1 MFKPLAPSLGFYSLI
16 LMGDSKRR
24 WLRLS
29 IFALLIVV
37 LASTSMSALAQS
49 SGFSVLDPVVAKY
62 QSFQFV
68 WYAKIRV
75 VAERLFWLLVGVD
88 FAWSGV
94 IYVLDK
100 NTIEEIA
107 ISTVKKILT
116 IGFFYSLLKFSDTW
130 IPAII
135 NSFAKIGTDAGNVV
149 NTTPDGIAK
158 TGYEL
163 ALACFGAMKKLGM
176 LDAIAVVFPVT
187 FIAIVTL
194 LAFLFVAAQLLVTL
208 VESYLA
214 IGAGVILLGFGGS
227 RWTTDFATKYLQYAV
242 GTGIK
247 LMILYLI
254 VGVGQTITADL
265 AIDSAQLLQSCLQA
279 LGVAV
284 VYGYLAIQIPAM
296 ASAMMSGSP
305 SMTAGSL
312 ASTALTLGAAA
323 AGAGAAAVGAAKAG
337 AGGAGG
343 AVAGAAG
350 LGQALSAGLSSAAD
364 HGLSGMGAAMHA
376 TGEVV
381 GQGMAMAAGGIGD
394 AVAGGGRSF
403 GDRVAQSTG
412 GQIASQ
418 IEAGRGG
425 SMQGIN
431 GNSGANNAGAPA
443 PSSASTSSTSG
454 ASSSGPSTS
463 GAASSGASASGEST
477 SAASTS
483 GQTESSA
490 STSGAASASALA
502 SGAETAG
509 SVPSAGSDGSGASS
523 AGSQPAAASTSN
535 LGNATGAQIGPST
548 EDVGNGSGAGNVNG
562 TDNQSGAGRDPLHSQ
577 IRDLQGF
584 VPSDAAHSAGI
595 QLDLKH
601 SQD

>member
-1 MFKPLAPSLGFYSLI
+1 MFNPLSKSLSASSLGFYGSIVL
-16 LMGDSKRR
+16 GSGKRR
-24 WLRLS
+24 WFRMA
-29 IFALLIVV
+29 IFVLLLVV
-37 LASTSMSALAQS
+37 LASISFGALAQS
-49 SGFSVLDPVVAKY
+49 SGFAVLDPVVNKY

-75 VAERLFWLLVGVD
+75 VAERLFWILVSVD

-107 ISTVKKILT
+107 ISNVKKILT

-135 NSFAKIGTDAGNVV
+135 NSFAKIGMDAGGVV

-214 IGAGVILLGFGGS
+214 IGSGVILLGFGGS

-242 GTGIK
+242 GTGVK

-254 VGVGQTITADL
+254 VGVGQVITADL
-265 AIDSAQLLQSCLQA
+265 VIDSNELIQSCLQA

-284 VYGYLAIQIPAM
+284 VYGYLAIQIPSM

-323 AGAGAAAVGAAKAG
+323 AGAGAAAAG
-337 AGGAGG
+337 AGKATMGG
-343 AVAGAAG
+343 ASGAIAGAAG
-350 LGQALSAGLSSAAD
+350 LSQALSAGLNSAAD

-376 TGEVV
+376 AGEVASH
-381 GQGMAMAAGGIGD
+381 GMAMATGGIGD
-394 AVAGGGRSF
+394 AVAGGGRAF
-403 GDRVAQSTG
+403 GDRVAESTG
-412 GQIASQ
+412 GRIASQ

-425 SMQGIN
+425 SMHGASGRANAEAAPAGSAQAGTSSADAVPA
-431 GNSGANNAGAPA
+431 SGAQATGESSQKPVSMGGVGISSPPDVQADTGAA
-443 PSSASTSSTSG
+443 VASEQTSSPNLG
-454 ASSSGPSTS
+454 N
-463 GAASSGASASGEST
+463 
-477 SAASTS
+477 
-483 GQTESSA
+483 
-490 STSGAASASALA
+490 A
-502 SGAETAG
+502 SGAEVGPAQG
-509 SVPSAGSDGSGASS
+509 QGKENVSG
-523 AGSQPAAASTSN
+523 G
-535 LGNATGAQIGPST
+535 
-548 EDVGNGSGAGNVNG
+548 
-562 TDNQSGAGRDPLHSQ
+562 GRDKAPLHSQ

-584 VPSDAAHSAGI
+584 VPSDAAQAAGI
-595 QLDLKH
+595 QIDLKH
-601 SQD
+601 IQD

>member
-1 MFKPLAPSLGFYSLI
+1 MFNLLAKSLGAPSLGFYSSI
-16 LMGDSKRR
+16 VFGNKRR
-24 WLRLS
+24 HWLRMA
-29 IFALLIVV
+29 IFVLLLVV
-37 LASTSMSALAQS
+37 LASTSFDALAQS
-49 SGFSVLDPVVAKY
+49 SGFAVLDPVVNKY

-75 VAERLFWLLVGVD
+75 VAERLFWILVSVD

-107 ISTVKKILT
+107 ISNVKKILT

-135 NSFAKIGTDAGNVV
+135 NSFAKIGRDTGNVV
-149 NTTPDGIAK
+149 NATPDSIAK

-176 LDAIAVVFPVT
+176 LDAIPVVFPVT

-242 GTGIK
+242 GTGVK

-254 VGVGQTITADL
+254 VGVGQVITADL
-265 AIDSAQLLQSCLQA
+265 VINSNQLLQSCLQA

-284 VYGYLAIQIPAM
+284 VYGYLAIHIPSM

-323 AGAGAAAVGAAKAG
+323 AGAGAAAVGTGKAAM
-337 AGGAGG
+337 GGAGG
-343 AVAGAAG
+343 AVAGATG
-350 LGQALSAGLSSAAD
+350 LNQALSAGLNSAAD

-376 TGEVV
+376 AGEVASH
-381 GQGMAMAAGGIGD
+381 GMAMATGSIGD
-394 AVAGGGRSF
+394 AVAGGGKTF
-403 GDRVAQSTG
+403 GDRVAESTG
-412 GQIASQ
+412 GRIASQ

-425 SMQGIN
+425 LMQGVSD
-431 GNSGANNAGAPA
+431 GKNAGR
-443 PSSASTSSTSG
+443 
-454 ASSSGPSTS
+454 GP
-463 GAASSGASASGEST
+463 
-477 SAASTS
+477 
-483 GQTESSA
+483 
-490 STSGAASASALA
+490 
-502 SGAETAG
+502 AG
-509 SVPSAGSDGSGASS
+509 SAQAGTSS
-523 AGSQPAAASTSN
+523 AGSASAGAASTGSAQVGGEAIQKPVDMEGVGVSSSSEAQTDTGVALAPEQALSPN
-535 LGNATGAQIGPST
+535 LGNASGVEVGPAQGQGK
-548 EDVGNGSGAGNVNG
+548 GNSSGSGGQG
-562 TDNQSGAGRDPLHSQ
+562 GRNKDPLHSQ

-584 VPSDAAHSAGI
+584 VPSDAAQAAGI
-595 QLDLKH
+595 QIDLKH
-601 SQD
+601 IQD